1 MLGNP
6 WCAGRCQPAAEE
18 PIMTPAQIAALTAL
32 NDLRSQLEASVL
44 ERRDEIEALLTALL
58 ARQHVLLLGP
68 PGTAKSMLGNLL
80 AEAMEAKTFTRLLT
94 KHSVPE
100 ELFGPY
106 SLAGL
111 EQDRYERKIDGYLP
125 TAQIAVLDEIFKA
138 NSAILN
144 ALLTLLNERAFD
156 NGTARLRCPLEIAL
170 GMSNEIPQ
178 DDGLGALYDRFTV
191 RRWVAYLSDEDH
203 FRSMLTASAKPLTAR
218 LTAQHLG
225 ALRIM
230 VDEVKVTSE
239 VLDGMVAIRRELAQK
254 GIQPSDRRYRSAL
267 ALVKAQAVLRGSLE
281 ASTDDLF
288 ILRDC
293 LWDRPED
300 RQEVASIVLA
310 KASPELGEAVR
321 LRDAAIEIFQRID
334 LGKVETGPAIKS
346 RRELAGVLEGIRN
359 LRQTPKIIAIAL
371 EVEGMDTEIKRA
383 VSKAIGL

>member
-1 MLGNP
+1 
-6 WCAGRCQPAAEE
+6 
-18 PIMTPAQIAALTAL
+18 LTAL

-239 VLDGMVAIRRELAQK
+239 VL
-254 GIQPSDRRYRSAL
+254 